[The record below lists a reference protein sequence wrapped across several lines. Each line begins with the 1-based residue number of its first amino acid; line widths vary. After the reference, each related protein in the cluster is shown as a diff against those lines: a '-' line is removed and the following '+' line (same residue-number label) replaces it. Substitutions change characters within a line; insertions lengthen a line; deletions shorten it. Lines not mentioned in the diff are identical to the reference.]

1 MYVLCSAQ
9 NKDAVRLTLEQIDV
23 VKRMCNSYE
32 ELELV
37 TTSQGDTLSCN
48 RIFLLGF
55 LEVYAKER
63 KLEAS
68 KQYPGLKSN
77 FSFSTE
83 LQYLTV
89 HSHGPLQP

>member
-37 TTSQGDTLSCN
+37 TTSQGYTHSYTRNVLNGVVGVMCKTHSC
-48 RIFLLGF
+48 
-55 LEVYAKER
+55 KQ
-63 KLEAS
+63 AS
-68 KQYPGLKSN
+68 YPALKSN
-77 FSFSTE
+77 FVFFR
-83 LQYLTV
+83 
-89 HSHGPLQP
+89 

>member
-37 TTSQGDTLSCN
+37 MTSQGDAPSCKRAFKNVIAGGMYREMQADKLSCFKQQLQH
-48 RIFLLGF
+48 FL
-55 LEVYAKER
+55 
-63 KLEAS
+63 
-68 KQYPGLKSN
+68 
-77 FSFSTE
+77 
-83 LQYLTV
+83 
-89 HSHGPLQP
+89 

>member
-37 TTSQGDTLSCN
+37 TTSQGDALSCN
-48 RIFLLGF
+48 RYFYFFLMGLR
-55 LEVYAKER
+55 EVCAKDREFR
-63 KLEAS
+63 GGKLSWFRE
-68 KQYPGLKSN
+68 
-77 FSFSTE
+77 
-83 LQYLTV
+83 
-89 HSHGPLQP
+89 

>member
-37 TTSQGDTLSCN
+37 MTSQGDAPSCKTSFQN
-48 RIFLLGF
+48 VIVGG
-55 LEVYAKER
+55 VYREIQAGKFSCFKE
-63 KLEAS
+63 
-68 KQYPGLKSN
+68 
-77 FSFSTE
+77 
-83 LQYLTV
+83 
-89 HSHGPLQP
+89 

>member
-37 TTSQGDTLSCN
+37 TTSQGDALPCNTIFLN
-48 RIFLLGF
+48 RIV
-55 LEVYAKER
+55 EVMCKGQ
-63 KLEAS
+63 AS
-68 KQYPGLKSN
+68 YPGLKNNLN
-77 FSFSTE
+77 FSFSPE
-83 LQYLTV
+83 PQ
-89 HSHGPLQP
+89 

>member
-37 TTSQGDTLSCN
+37 TTSQGDALSFN
-48 RIFLLGF
+48 RHFLKWDCRRH
-55 LEVYAKER
+55 VQKTA
-63 KLEAS
+63 AS
-68 KQYPGLKSN
+68 RQVIL
-77 FSFSTE
+77 
-83 LQYLTV
+83 V
-89 HSHGPLQP
+89 